1 MVNDFAAH
9 NFLGQNIQ
17 QCEIVMF
24 SHGRG
29 TGMTPHCEVDGSE
42 IPVRSTSV
50 VKCLRYWW
58 RGDLMATCSVEGKHQ
73 EGSQVCFHYGRLGSL
88 HQGLWCGSWA
98 S

>member
-1 MVNDFAAH
+1 
-9 NFLGQNIQ
+9 
-17 QCEIVMF
+17 
-24 SHGRG
+24 
-29 TGMTPHCEVDGSE
+29 MTPQCEVDGSE

-58 RGDLMATCSVEGKHQ
+58 RGDLMATWSVEGKHQ
-73 EGSQVCFHYGRLGSL
+73 EGSQVFFHYGRLGSL